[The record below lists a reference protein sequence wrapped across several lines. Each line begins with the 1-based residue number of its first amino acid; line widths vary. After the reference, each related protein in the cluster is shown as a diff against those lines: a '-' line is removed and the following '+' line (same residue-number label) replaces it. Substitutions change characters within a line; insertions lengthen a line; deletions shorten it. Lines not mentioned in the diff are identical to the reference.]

1 MHNIHKNKR
10 IVKITV
16 GSASWVSPSGA
27 YIPAILDT
35 VSFDK
40 KYETIDDLVYHGYLT
55 EYQSQFGP
63 DSVFFPSPYYD
74 AIKKWSISNKSNT
87 DLVLTLVAA
96 ELIAKDGELVV
107 GNIVHKSRQ
116 VINREYSK
124 ESFDSELAEIV
135 SCLPE
140 KLQKFVTEQS
150 WDQGHSSGYREVLNI
165 ARSMVQKLSD

>member
-10 IVKITV
+10 IIKITV
-16 GSASWVSPSGA
+16 GSASLVTPGDSH
-27 YIPAILDT
+27 IPAMLNE
-35 VSFDK
+35 VFFDK
-40 KYETIDDLVYHGYLT
+40 KYKTIDDLVYYGYLT
-55 EYQSQFGP
+55 EYQSQLGP

-74 AIKKWSISNKSNT
+74 AIKKWAISNKSNT

-124 ESFDSELAEIV
+124 ESFDRELAEIV

-165 ARSMVQKLSD
+165 ARSMAQELSD